1 VESVRANYD
10 PNKPGPFERIRD
22 LKNRVKDLEYQLLI
36 VTGQR
41 DDESGVLGLVAERR
55 DELVKVLSALIDI
68 LEWPTTGVRS
78 LNKDYWMERAKELVN
93 D

>member
-1 VESVRANYD
+1 VESVRTNYN

-22 LKNRVKDLEYQLLI
+22 LEKHVIDLEYQLFI
-36 VTGQR
+36 ATGQR

-68 LEWPTTGVRS
+68 VEWPTTGVRS
-78 LNKDYWMERAKELVN
+78 LNRDYWMERAKELIN